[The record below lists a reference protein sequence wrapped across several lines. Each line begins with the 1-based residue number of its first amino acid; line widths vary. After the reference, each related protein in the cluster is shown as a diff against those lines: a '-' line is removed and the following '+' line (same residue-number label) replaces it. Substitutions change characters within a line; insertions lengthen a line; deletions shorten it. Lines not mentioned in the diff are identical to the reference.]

1 MIKIIIRFW
10 NFIRV
15 KNAIIYANEMH
26 KLTKKRYYVLQIGGK
41 IRVLTKTQI
50 DYLVAKKVL
59 RKSMQEYP
67 VLAKMCLYHTV

>member
-15 KNAIIYANEMH
+15 KNAIIYANKMH
-26 KLTKKRYYVLQIGGK
+26 KRTKKRYYVLQIGGK

-67 VLAKMCLYHTV
+67 VLAKMCIYHTV